1 VKYTSKSIE
10 GVKYEIKEYPY
21 LRNLV
26 RDVMWNARKKNIVHG
41 IGEVDV
47 SIPRRLIKEI
57 KEKTGNNIS
66 FTGYIDYTLAQ
77 TVDKHKY
84 MHAIRKKKK
93 LYIFDDVDIATII
106 EVEIDNHKFP
116 TSYIIRKANKK
127 SLKEISNEIRDA
139 QKKTRKTILV
149 RKLSTFANQPDF
161 IRKAY
166 YRYISKRPIK
176 QKESGGTVGCTAVG
190 MFSEG
195 GGWAIPLTPKTLT
208 VTVGG
213 IIEKPYKSSMG
224 GVEWRDTLCLT
235 FSIDHDI
242 IDGAPATRFIN
253 EFCRMLMEGKVLE
266 TMCVN

>member
-1 VKYTSKSIE
+1 MVKKLSEAKE
-10 GVKYEIKEYPY
+10 EVKYEIKEYPH

-26 RDVMWNARKKNIVHG
+26 RDVMWNAKKRNIVHG

-47 SIPRRLIKEI
+47 SIPRKRIKEI
-57 KEKTGNNIS
+57 RDKTGEIFS
-66 FTGYIDYTLAQ
+66 FTGYIDYCLAQ
-77 TVDKHKY
+77 AVDKHKY
-84 MHAIRKKKK
+84 MQAIRKKKK
-93 LYIFDDVDIATII
+93 LYIFEEVDIATIV
-106 EVEIDNHKFP
+106 EVEIDGRKFP
-116 TSYIIRKANKK
+116 ISYIIKNANKK
-127 SLKEISNEIRDA
+127 SLKEISEEIRIV
-139 QKKTRKTILV
+139 QKSNPKDNPNSKILNW
-149 RKLSTFANQPDF
+149 FASQPDF

-166 YRYISKRPIK
+166 YRYISRHPLK
-176 QKESGGTVGCTAVG
+176 QKSQGGTIGVTAIG

-213 IIEKPYKSSMG
+213 ILERPYKSSDG

-253 EFCRMLMEGKVLE
+253 EFCTMLKEGKALQI
-266 TMCVN
+266 